1 MKYCIIIFFLLP
13 NLYSFSQEKK
23 VDSPYVVWVPTYDT
37 TFIQLDTIQ
46 ENALRSQ
53 ASSMVDALLK
63 GDYPTYIKSVHPR
76 VIKLYG
82 GEAPLIAAMKKE
94 LNKVKIK
101 SATIGEHTK
110 VARAEGE
117 LHTFLEQELK
127 MQLPNNI
134 LLSKSHLF
142 AISKDNG
149 RTWHFVDAASFTKEN
164 IYSYFPNYNPIL
176 EVPAKVKPVVKPRWW

>member
-1 MKYCIIIFFLLP
+1 MKYCILLFFLLL
-13 NLYSFSQEKK
+13 NIYSFSQQKN
-23 VDSPYVVWVPTYDT
+23 VDSPYVVGVIIYDT
-37 TFIQLDTIQ
+37 AFVQLDTLQ

-63 GDYPTYIKSVHPR
+63 GDYPAYIKSVHPR

-82 GEAPLIAAMKKE
+82 GEAPLTASIKKE

-101 SATIGEHTK
+101 SAIIGEHTN
-110 VARAEGE
+110 VARAQGE
-117 LHTFLEQELK
+117 LHTYIAQELK

-149 RTWHFVDAASFTKEN
+149 LNWHFVDAVSLTKEN

-176 EVPAKVKPVVKPRWW
+176 QVPAKIKPVVKPRWW